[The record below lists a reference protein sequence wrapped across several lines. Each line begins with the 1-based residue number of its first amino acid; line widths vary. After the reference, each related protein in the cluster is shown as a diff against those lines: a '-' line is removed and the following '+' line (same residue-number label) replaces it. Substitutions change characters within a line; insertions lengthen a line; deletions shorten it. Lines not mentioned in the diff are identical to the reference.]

1 MSLTEEMIFP
11 VNIDEEVQ
19 QSFLDYAVSVI
30 TDRALPDVRDGLKP
44 VHRRILFAMH
54 ELKLSNSK
62 PHRKSAQV
70 VGEVLAKLHPHGDAS
85 VYDAMVRLAQ
95 PFSLN
100 HPLVDGHGNFG
111 NIDGDPSAHYRYTE
125 AKLSKVGEIMLK
137 DIEKNTVDWKP
148 NFSEDK
154 LEPVVL
160 PARLPQL
167 LINGTTGIAV
177 GMACSFAPHN
187 LGAIVKA
194 IEEYIKN
201 NNITHEELLEIVG
214 GPDFPT
220 GGLVI
225 NKDELIEGYKT
236 GRGKIRIRGKYKI
249 EKRGTKELI
258 VFYEIPYMTKKS
270 KIAEDIA
277 KLAENKEIEGISD
290 VRDESDKEMALVIE
304 VKKGFNPDDI
314 ANILFAKTQ
323 LENTYSIN
331 NTCLVNGKPET
342 LSFKELIGHY
352 VAFQQEVITRRTEFD
367 LNKIL
372 ARIEIINGLII
383 ALANIDEVIE
393 LIKKSDST
401 ALANIGLQKRFSL
414 NENQAKA
421 VLAMKLSSLTRL
433 EIEELKK
440 EKLNLEKEKEKLEK
454 ILNCRDTLNNVL
466 ITELKQFAN
475 PYIVP
480 RRTEIVN
487 ITVEKSKKEKLTKK
501 IENVNIS
508 INEDSIVTFVTEKQF
523 KNRVNRENSV
533 YRIATNTG
541 ESLIVFMSSGIIF
554 RVPVEDLQTGDSLRR
569 VLNLNPQDK
578 IVNILTD
585 NKKEFI
591 VFLTKQGMFKKTR
604 LSEYQNIKRT
614 GVIGIRLRDGDEVV
628 AIDFVDQEP
637 VIVMSS
643 AGNCIRFRTDNISA
657 TGRNSMGVISIKL
670 GEGETAVDF
679 SVDSEDKDYFITVT
693 KNGFVKKTPKTEYP
707 MQGRN
712 GKGVIGVKLQDGDE
726 AFAIEQASDSD
737 QIIFYGTRR
746 LVKTSVKEIS
756 AYSRSSIGNWL
767 VKDGTVTNVHL
778 I

>member
-1 MSLTEEMIFP
+1 VSLTEEMIFP

-44 VHRRILFAMH
+44 VHRRILFAMN

-100 HPLVDGHGNFG
+100 YPLVDGHGNFS
-111 NIDGDPSAHYRYTE
+111 NIDGDPAAHYRYTE

-187 LGAIVKA
+187 LGTIVKA
-194 IEEYIKN
+194 IEAYIKN

-331 NTCLVNGKPET
+331 NTCLVNGKPKT

-401 ALANIGLQKRFSL
+401 ALANIGLQKRFLL

-421 VLAMKLSSLTRL
+421 VLAMKLSSLTKL

-440 EKLNLEKEKEKLEK
+440 EKLSLEKEKEKLEK

-487 ITVEKSKKEKLTKK
+487 ITVEKSKKEKLAKK

-508 INEDSIVTFVTEKQF
+508 INEDYIVSFVTEKQF

-554 RVPVEDLQTGDSLRR
+554 RVPVKDLQAGDSLRR

-614 GVIGIRLRDGDEVV
+614 GVMGIRLRDGDEVV

-693 KNGFVKKTPKTEYP
+693 KNGFVKKTAKTEYP

-756 AYSRSSIGNWL
+756 VYSRASAGNKL

>member
-1 MSLTEEMIFP
+1 MEKSIKGESLEKENLEYPLRLRQNHLNESNP
-11 VNIDEEVQ
+11 VSTSLI
-19 QSFLDYAVSVI
+19 I
-30 TDRALPDVRDGLKP
+30 GDVGPLLARGSKRVFSTLKGR
-44 VHRRILFAMH
+44 VRNSQCLGK
-54 ELKLSNSK
+54 LK
-62 PHRKSAQV
+62 
-70 VGEVLAKLHPHGDAS
+70 
-85 VYDAMVRLAQ
+85 
-95 PFSLN
+95 
-100 HPLVDGHGNFG
+100 
-111 NIDGDPSAHYRYTE
+111 I
-125 AKLSKVGEIMLK
+125 
-137 DIEKNTVDWKP
+137 NT
-148 NFSEDK
+148 
-154 LEPVVL
+154 
-160 PARLPQL
+160 
-167 LINGTTGIAV
+167 IAV

-187 LGAIVKA
+187 LGTIVKA
-194 IEEYIKN
+194 IEAYIKN
-201 NNITHEELLEIVG
+201 DNITHEELLEIVG

-270 KIAEDIA
+270 KIVEDIA
-277 KLAENKEIEGISD
+277 KLAESKEIEGISD
-290 VRDESDKEMALVIE
+290 VRDESAKEMALVIE
-304 VKKGFNPDDI
+304 VKKGFSPDDI

-352 VAFQQEVITRRTEFD
+352 VTFQQEIITRRTEFD

-401 ALANIGLQKRFSL
+401 ALASIGLQKRFLL

-421 VLAMKLSSLTRL
+421 VLAMKLSRLTRL

-440 EKLNLEKEKEKLEK
+440 EKLSLEKEKEKLEK

-487 ITVEKSKKEKLTKK
+487 ITVEKSKKEKLAKK

-508 INEDSIVTFVTEKQF
+508 INEDSIVSFVTEKQF

-541 ESLIVFMSSGIIF
+541 ESLIIFMSSGIIF
-554 RVPVEDLQTGDSLRR
+554 RVPVKDLQAGDSLHR

-578 IVNILTD
+578 IINILTD

-604 LSEYQNIKRT
+604 LSEYQNIRRT

-693 KNGFVKKTPKTEYP
+693 KNGFVKKTVKTEYP

-746 LVKTSVKEIS
+746 LVNASVKEIS
-756 AYSRSSIGNWL
+756 AYSRASAGNKL
-767 VKDGTVTNVHL
+767 VKDGSVTNVHL
-778 I
+778 V

>member
-1 MSLTEEMIFP
+1 VSLTEEMIFP
-11 VNIDEEVQ
+11 VNISEEVQ

-111 NIDGDPSAHYRYTE
+111 NIDGDPAAHYRYTE

-331 NTCLVNGKPET
+331 NTCLVNGKPKT

-604 LSEYQNIKRT
+604 LSEYQNIRRT

-726 AFAIEQASDSD
+726 AFAIEQASNSD

-756 AYSRSSIGNWL
+756 VYSRASAGNKL

>member
-111 NIDGDPSAHYRYTE
+111 NIDGDPAAHYRYTE

-201 NNITHEELLEIVG
+201 DNITHEELLEIVG

-331 NTCLVNGKPET
+331 NTCLVNGKPKT

-604 LSEYQNIKRT
+604 LSEYQNIRRT

-756 AYSRSSIGNWL
+756 VYSRASAGNKL

>member
-1 MSLTEEMIFP
+1 MKNHLNESNPVSTSLI
-11 VNIDEEVQ
+11 IG
-19 QSFLDYAVSVI
+19 
-30 TDRALPDVRDGLKP
+30 DVGPLLARGSKRVFSTLKGR
-44 VHRRILFAMH
+44 VRNSQCLGK
-54 ELKLSNSK
+54 LK
-62 PHRKSAQV
+62 
-70 VGEVLAKLHPHGDAS
+70 
-85 VYDAMVRLAQ
+85 
-95 PFSLN
+95 
-100 HPLVDGHGNFG
+100 
-111 NIDGDPSAHYRYTE
+111 I
-125 AKLSKVGEIMLK
+125 
-137 DIEKNTVDWKP
+137 NT
-148 NFSEDK
+148 
-154 LEPVVL
+154 
-160 PARLPQL
+160 
-167 LINGTTGIAV
+167 IAV

-187 LGAIVKA
+187 LGAVVKA

-201 NNITHEELLEIVG
+201 DNITHEELLEIVG

-236 GRGKIRIRGKYKI
+236 GRGRIRIRGKYKI

-270 KIAEDIA
+270 KIVEDIA

-290 VRDESDKEMALVIE
+290 VRDESAKEMALVIE
-304 VKKGFNPDDI
+304 VKKGFSPDDI

-401 ALANIGLQKRFSL
+401 ALANISLQKRFLL
-414 NENQAKA
+414 NENQAKS
-421 VLAMKLSSLTRL
+421 VLAMRLSSLTRL

-440 EKLNLEKEKEKLEK
+440 EKLSLEKEKEKLEK
-454 ILNCRDTLNNVL
+454 ILNCRDALNNVL

-480 RRTEIVN
+480 RRTEIDN
-487 ITVEKSKKEKLTKK
+487 IIVEKSKKEKLAKK

-508 INEDSIVTFVTEKQF
+508 INEDSIVSFITEKQF

-541 ESLIVFMSSGIIF
+541 ESLIIFMSSGIIF
-554 RVPVEDLQTGDSLRR
+554 RVPVEDLQAGDSLRR

-578 IVNILTD
+578 IINILTD
-585 NKKEFI
+585 EKKEFI

-604 LSEYQNIKRT
+604 LSEYQNIRRT

-643 AGNCIRFRTDNISA
+643 AGNSIRFRTDNISA

-679 SVDSEDKDYFITVT
+679 SVDSKDKDYFITVT
-693 KNGFVKKTPKTEYP
+693 KNGFVKKTIKSEYP

-726 AFAIEQASDSD
+726 AFAIEQASDAD
-737 QIIFYGTRR
+737 QIIFYGTGR

-756 AYSRSSIGNWL
+756 AYSRSSIGNGL
-767 VKDGTVTNVHL
+767 VKDGAVTNVHL
-778 I
+778 V

>member
-111 NIDGDPSAHYRYTE
+111 NIDGDPAAHYRYTE

-331 NTCLVNGKPET
+331 NTCLVNGKPKT

-604 LSEYQNIKRT
+604 LSEYQNIRRT

-756 AYSRSSIGNWL
+756 AYSRASAGNKL

>member
-1 MSLTEEMIFP
+1 VFSTLKG
-11 VNIDEEVQ
+11 
-19 QSFLDYAVSVI
+19 
-30 TDRALPDVRDGLKP
+30 RVRNSQCLGKLK
-44 VHRRILFAMH
+44 I
-54 ELKLSNSK
+54 
-62 PHRKSAQV
+62 
-70 VGEVLAKLHPHGDAS
+70 
-85 VYDAMVRLAQ
+85 
-95 PFSLN
+95 
-100 HPLVDGHGNFG
+100 
-111 NIDGDPSAHYRYTE
+111 
-125 AKLSKVGEIMLK
+125 
-137 DIEKNTVDWKP
+137 NT
-148 NFSEDK
+148 
-154 LEPVVL
+154 
-160 PARLPQL
+160 
-167 LINGTTGIAV
+167 IAV

-187 LGAIVKA
+187 LGTIVKA
-194 IEEYIKN
+194 IEAYIKN
-201 NNITHEELLEIVG
+201 DNITHEELLEIVG

-304 VKKGFNPDDI
+304 VKKGFSPDDI

-331 NTCLVNGKPET
+331 NTCLVNGKPKT
-342 LSFKELIGHY
+342 LSFKELIEHY

-401 ALANIGLQKRFSL
+401 ALASIGLQKRFLL

-440 EKLNLEKEKEKLEK
+440 EKLSLEKEKEKLEK

-480 RRTEIVN
+480 RRTEIIN
-487 ITVEKSKKEKLTKK
+487 ITVEKSKKEKLAKK

-508 INEDSIVTFVTEKQF
+508 INEDSIVSFVTEKQF

-541 ESLIVFMSSGIIF
+541 ESLIIFMSSGIIF
-554 RVPVEDLQTGDSLRR
+554 RVPVKDLQAGDSLHR

-578 IVNILTD
+578 IINILTD

-604 LSEYQNIKRT
+604 LSEYQNIRRT

-693 KNGFVKKTPKTEYP
+693 KNGFVKKTVKTEYP

-746 LVKTSVKEIS
+746 LVKASVKEIS
-756 AYSRSSIGNWL
+756 AYSRASAGNKL

-778 I
+778 V